1 MNGKR
6 ILFECAAQYHIISG
20 GSQMDCLPNGTW
32 VGEPMTC
39 GGIYIFQGLLFT
51 KYVEMQ
57 ICDTFNVIYIYR
69 IFKRKVSMKF

>member
-6 ILFECAAQYHIISG
+6 ILFSCAAQYHIISG

-39 GGIYIFQGLLFT
+39 GGIYIYNILG
-51 KYVEMQ
+51 
-57 ICDTFNVIYIYR
+57 IVIYEICGD
-69 IFKRKVSMKF
+69 VDL